1 MVVESNQ
8 CLSDV
13 KTTLKHCYPT
23 HPKTKLFLCVSVL
36 LPHIG
41 SASYQSRM
49 TMSELT
55 AKNIIAALEDRPMP
69 AEYVW

>member
-1 MVVESNQ
+1 M
-8 CLSDV
+8 
-13 KTTLKHCYPT
+13 K
-23 HPKTKLFLCVSVL
+23 KLFLCVSVL

-49 TMSELT
+49 TMSELA

-69 AEYVW
+69 AEYI

>member
-1 MVVESNQ
+1 MFSNG
-8 CLSDV
+8 
-13 KTTLKHCYPT
+13 KTTLKHFFAT
-23 HPKTKLFLCVSVL
+23 HQMTTLFLSVAVL

-49 TMSELT
+49 TMSELA

-69 AEYVW
+69 AEYV